1 MKLISFVFS
10 FKNEAKNLPDL
21 VRRVDESVKKL
32 ANYNYE
38 LLFVNDCSED
48 DSEKILEELQNKYP
62 ITIINMSRTFGVGPC
77 VLAGFKQAQG
87 DCVIYMD
94 SDLQDPPEILNELI
108 EKYEKGADVVHTIR
122 SKRLGE
128 SKFKLFIT
136 KIAYK
141 IINFLSDINLPT
153 EAGDFKLISKKALTK
168 ILEQRE
174 FRPYIRGLSIW
185 VGFKQAYVDY
195 VREARNEGN
204 TKFPLLSAGPVT
216 QFISGVTAYSLKP
229 LYFGIILG
237 MISIIF
243 SMILIFYAL
252 YMKFTNIAVPGTA
265 GIIITVSFFSGIIL
279 LTLGITGI
287 YIARIFEEV
296 RGRDSYIIKDVK
308 RKL

>member
-10 FKNEAKNLPDL
+10 FKNEEKNLEEL
-21 VRRVDESVKKL
+21 IKRVDNSVKKL
-32 ANYNYE
+32 SNYDYE
-38 LLFVNDCSED
+38 LIFINDDSDD
-48 DSEKILEELQNKYP
+48 DSEKLLLNLQKNFP
-62 ITIINMSRTFGVGPC
+62 ITLINMSRTFGVGPC
-77 VLAGFKQAQG
+77 VLAGFKHAKG
-87 DCVIYMD
+87 DCIIYMD
-94 SDLQDPPEILNELI
+94 SDLQDPPEILEKLI
-108 EKYEKGADVVHTIR
+108 KEYEKGAEIVHTVR

-128 SKFKLFIT
+128 SKFKLLIT

-168 ILEQRE
+168 ILEQKE
-174 FRPYIRGLSIW
+174 FRPYIRGLSVW
-185 VGFKQAYVDY
+185 VGFKQAYVEY

-237 MISIIF
+237 MFSIIF
-243 SMILIFYAL
+243 SMIIIIYAL

-296 RGRDSYIIKDVK
+296 RGRESYIIKDIK
-308 RKL
+308 RKS

>member
-10 FKNEAKNLPDL
+10 FKNEEKNLEEL
-21 VRRVDESVKKL
+21 IKRVDNSVKKL
-32 ANYNYE
+32 SNYDYE
-38 LLFVNDCSED
+38 LIFINDDSDD
-48 DSEKILEELQNKYP
+48 DSEKLLLNLQKNFP
-62 ITIINMSRTFGVGPC
+62 ITLINMSRTFGVGPC
-77 VLAGFKQAQG
+77 VLAGFKHAKG
-87 DCVIYMD
+87 DCIVYMD
-94 SDLQDPPEILNELI
+94 SDLQDPPEILEKLI
-108 EKYEKGADVVHTIR
+108 KEYEKGAEIVHTVR

-128 SKFKLFIT
+128 SKFKLLIT

-168 ILEQRE
+168 ILEQKE
-174 FRPYIRGLSIW
+174 FRPYIRGLSVW
-185 VGFKQAYVDY
+185 VGFKQAYVEY

-237 MISIIF
+237 MFSIIF
-243 SMILIFYAL
+243 SMIIIIYAL

-296 RGRDSYIIKDVK
+296 RGRESYIIKDVK
-308 RKL
+308 RKS

>member
-10 FKNEAKNLPDL
+10 FKNEEKNLEEL
-21 VRRVDESVKKL
+21 IKRVDNSVKKL
-32 ANYNYE
+32 SNYDYE
-38 LLFVNDCSED
+38 LIFINDDSDD
-48 DSEKILEELQNKYP
+48 DSEKLLLNLQKNFP
-62 ITIINMSRTFGVGPC
+62 ITLINMSRTFGVGPC
-77 VLAGFKQAQG
+77 VLAGFKHAKG
-87 DCVIYMD
+87 DCIVYMD
-94 SDLQDPPEILNELI
+94 SDLQDPPEILEKLI
-108 EKYEKGADVVHTIR
+108 KEYEKGAEIVHTVR

-128 SKFKLFIT
+128 SKFKLLIT

-168 ILEQRE
+168 ILEQKE
-174 FRPYIRGLSIW
+174 FRPYIRGLSVW
-185 VGFKQAYVDY
+185 VGFKQAYVEY

-237 MISIIF
+237 MFSIIF
-243 SMILIFYAL
+243 SMIIIIYAL

-296 RGRDSYIIKDVK
+296 RGRESYIIKDIK
-308 RKL
+308 RKS